1 LKEIKILRHQKRVSF
16 KLLKKRFETFQTF
29 VDTKPSQKSV
39 FWSPEV
45 THNEKYVRL
54 TKKTSYVVPTKVR
67 TTKNFVKMS
76 PEGAYNKKLR
86 QNVAGGAYNKKTWP
100 GQAKRDATPFSDQN
114 TGRPSHSQ
122 DSSKCPFFWA
132 HQRKISASIGS
143 QPEEN
148 QRIDLNQPFRPAFE
162 TAHLQ
167 PDVFFVKRT

>member
-1 LKEIKILRHQKRVSF
+1 MSF
-16 KLLKKRFETFQTF
+16 QPRCVQ
-29 VDTKPSQKSV
+29 Q
-39 FWSPEV
+39 
-45 THNEKYVRL
+45 
-54 TKKTSYVVPTKVR
+54 KTSSKCRPRVR